1 MVCAGEHEP
10 PARAPTRHA
19 PTYSPPAPGRAPP
32 IDPLDGPQHELAHL
46 AERVLFG
53 LLAHLPDDEDPIPS
67 EEQAIATDVVV
78 WSPTVYATSREAAIE
93 ALRAPQGDDDALT
106 DVQVWVEAV
115 DVVGTRVYIEWRL
128 AARFTN
134 PCFID
139 DDLLVEPT
147 GRLVETSGVQV
158 ATFREGQLVRVSCYY
173 DDLALLEQI
182 IT

>member
-1 MVCAGEHEP
+1 VVRS
-10 PARAPTRHA
+10 ARARRPTGA
-19 PTYSPPAPGRAPP
+19 VSPFPTYSPPTPGRAPRIAP
-32 IDPLDGPQHELAHL
+32 YEGPQRELAHL
-46 AERVLFG
+46 AERVLLG
-53 LLAHLPDDEDPIPS
+53 LLSHLPDDEDPIPGA
-67 EEQAIATDVVV
+67 EQAMAADVVV
-78 WSPTVYATSREAAIE
+78 WSPTVFATSREAVVD
-93 ALRAPQGDDDALT
+93 ALRSPKGGDDALT

-115 DVVGTRVYIEWRL
+115 DVVGARVYIEWRL

-147 GRLVETSGVQV
+147 GRLVETSGIQV
-158 ATFREGQLVRVSCYY
+158 ATFREGQLARVSCYY

>member
-1 MVCAGEHEP
+1 VVRAASASHSAPAAWPCP
-10 PARAPTRHA
+10 P
-19 PTYSPPAPGRAPP
+19 YSPPTPGRAPP
-32 IDPLDGPQHELAHL
+32 IAPYDRPQHELVDL

-53 LLAHLPDDEDPIPS
+53 LLSHLPDDEDPIPS
-67 EEQAIATDVVV
+67 AEQVIASDVVV
-78 WSPTVYATSREAAIE
+78 WSPTVYATSREALVD
-93 ALRAPQGDDDALT
+93 ALRAPQGGDDALT

-134 PCFID
+134 PCFVD

-158 ATFREGQLVRVSCYY
+158 ATFRGGQLVRVSCYY

>member
-1 MVCAGEHEP
+1 VVRA
-10 PARAPTRHA
+10 ASASRSTTRAPW
-19 PTYSPPAPGRAPP
+19 PCPPYSPPTAGRGPAVAPHS
-32 IDPLDGPQHELAHL
+32 GPHHDLAHL
-46 AERVLFG
+46 AERVLYG
-53 LLAHLPDDEDPIPS
+53 LLTHLPDDEDPIPS
-67 EEQAIATDVVV
+67 AEQAIASDVVV
-78 WSPTVYATSREAAIE
+78 WSPAVYTTSREAAIE
-93 ALRAPQGDDDALT
+93 ALRAPGEDDALS
-106 DVQVWVEAV
+106 DVRVWIEAV

-128 AARFTN
+128 AARFTR

-158 ATFREGQLVRVSCYY
+158 ATFRAGQLVRVSCYY